1 MDLQRHEGTVKDI
14 ILVAQGEM
22 ALEEFLKQ
30 VRPRSSQVNPGLGSC
45 MMELT
50 NIHHLCSGQ
59 GDVEHVRAGPDQ
71 LPEQVQDHPGV
82 GRPVQQAQGE
92 HQPGGGHEAV
102 PLLQG
107 ENSIFR

>member
-1 MDLQRHEGTVKDI
+1 M
-14 ILVAQGEM
+14 
-22 ALEEFLKQ
+22 
-30 VRPRSSQVNPGLGSC
+30 
-45 MMELT
+45 
-50 NIHHLCSGQ
+50 
-59 GDVEHVRAGPDQ
+59 EHVQAGPDQ

-107 ENSIFR
+107 ENLIFR